1 MKDIK
6 RFSTINDGFI
16 SSQLVSC
23 ISNIVYLNSFTR
35 VNTLQCTYT
44 GLCKRMML
52 NNNDRKFILKISPHM
67 FQLTSADLRHGLI
80 QAEQLS
86 ADHTIFSVLQTEY
99 HIVFIVCGL
108 TKDTVCG
115 EAAAVFWRCI
125 TAGINEGYAI
135 SLLTYAHG
143 LYWFIYLLSQADSS
157 LIHIQHFDCRNISL
171 CSK

>member
-1 MKDIK
+1 MENAEPGSQLGTRSFTNVSFLVKEIMKWTIVAGIVKLQWFSGNDCLNSFSSLFEASLTAEKYHFVPCQNNCDFVMKDIK

-80 QAEQLS
+80 
-86 ADHTIFSVLQTEY
+86 
-99 HIVFIVCGL
+99 
-108 TKDTVCG
+108 
-115 EAAAVFWRCI
+115 
-125 TAGINEGYAI
+125 
-135 SLLTYAHG
+135 
-143 LYWFIYLLSQADSS
+143 
-157 LIHIQHFDCRNISL
+157 
-171 CSK
+171 